1 MIKKESDPDI
11 KQLRLELMEDHA
23 QLSEIDS
30 FYVDTVCVS
39 EDGYV
44 PYGWQF
50 AGEKVSIKTTLKEDK
65 K

>member
-1 MIKKESDPDI
+1 
-11 KQLRLELMEDHA
+11 MEDHA